1 MALGDLMGM
10 MKQAKEL
17 QEKMQAMQDE
27 VAAMSIE
34 GASGGGLVSVTLNGK
49 GEMKSI
55 RVDPSLL
62 KPDEAEI
69 LEDLIV
75 AACTDARTK
84 ADATLQDKMREM
96 TGGMDLPSGM
106 KLPI

>member
-1 MALGDLMGM
+1 
-10 MKQAKEL
+10 
-17 QEKMQAMQDE
+17 MQAMQDE